1 VTSANFPQPS
11 PLPRTA
17 RSPTSKKSPCKYDGH
32 LPDVLT
38 IHFRDYNDF
47 NNPQGSTASTP
58 HIDAAKRRSII
69 GIKASVSSV
78 GTNEDDLC
86 QAAEGMD
93 EMEVLSEL
101 VAAFEQTAFETK
113 KRVNTLDRMAYTAQL
128 LPPTLRVCFQTLVRS
143 NK

>member
-1 VTSANFPQPS
+1 MI
-11 PLPRTA
+11 
-17 RSPTSKKSPCKYDGH
+17 G
-32 LPDVLT
+32 
-38 IHFRDYNDF
+38 
-47 NNPQGSTASTP
+47 
-58 HIDAAKRRSII
+58 AKM
-69 GIKASVSSV
+69 SVSSV
-78 GTNEDDLC
+78 GTNEDDLS

-113 KRVNTLDRMAYTAQL
+113 KRVNTLDRMAYIAQL